1 MKNFWSIE
9 SWGDACP
16 PENADEIIDRA
27 NELIEAFAESHD
39 DEETANYSESLWERY
54 CSTGSLMKLYFVES
68 GTADNY
74 IMSVSEDGVCCD
86 NCAPDGKFS
95 GISLYSYDEN
105 GEKISGEAIA
115 RAIREALDQ
124 SGCSIEDFDL
134 GDPCYRNFEEWEA
147 EQAEQEYFNRDKAFL
162 I

>member
-1 MKNFWSIE
+1 MKYFWSIE
-9 SWGDACP
+9 SWGDAYP

-54 CSTGSLMKLYFVES
+54 CSTGSLMRLYFVES

-86 NCAPDGKFS
+86 NCAPDGEFL
-95 GISLYSYDEN
+95 GIDLSSYDYS
-105 GEKISGEAIA
+105 GKKIPGEAIA
-115 RAIREALDQ
+115 RAIRKALDQ
-124 SGCSIEDFDL
+124 SGCSIEDFDF
-134 GDPCYRNFEEWEA
+134 GDPCYSSFEDWEA
-147 EQAEQEYFNRDKAFL
+147 CQDEQEDFNRDKAFL